1 MSVRGDDPGLGVLL
15 SGVEDARSG
24 FIGEER
30 ERIEGRDTVG
40 DSGSLG
46 AGEVGLLPIN
56 TSWVGGMGVLDGR
69 WARSKGK
76 AGNGLVGIGIG
87 IGDEAPFGIA

>member
-1 MSVRGDDPGLGVLL
+1 M
-15 SGVEDARSG
+15 
-24 FIGEER
+24 GEER
-30 ERIEGRDTVG
+30 ESIEGRDIVG
-40 DSGSLG
+40 DNGSFG
-46 AGEVGLLPIN
+46 TGEVGLLPIS

-87 IGDEAPFGIA
+87 IGDEAPFGMA

>member
-1 MSVRGDDPGLGVLL
+1 M
-15 SGVEDARSG
+15 E
-24 FIGEER
+24 EER
-30 ERIEGRDTVG
+30 ERLEGPRGAVRDNG
-40 DSGSLG
+40 DLG

-76 AGNGLVGIGIG
+76 AGNDLVEIGMGIGG
-87 IGDEAPFGIA
+87 EVSLGMV